1 MDTRFVNADT
11 NKLVFGVQCRYSNIA
26 RLLLFLMMSRGT
38 LDRCSRNPG
47 LRGTPVENH
56 WFRWCM

>member
-1 MDTRFVNADT
+1 MDTRFVNTDT
-11 NKLVFGVQCRYSNIA
+11 NKLVFGVQCKYSNIA

-47 LRGTPVENH
+47 APRNPGWKTLV
-56 WFRWCM
+56 